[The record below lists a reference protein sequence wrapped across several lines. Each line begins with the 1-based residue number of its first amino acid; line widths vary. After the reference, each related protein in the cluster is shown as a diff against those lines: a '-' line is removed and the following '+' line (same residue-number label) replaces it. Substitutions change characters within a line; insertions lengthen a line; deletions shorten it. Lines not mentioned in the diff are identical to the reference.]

1 MTGLSM
7 TNREITATSPK
18 LTIGSLRELTTVG
31 VVCGIGAA
39 YSAALLGAA
48 DLLDTVS
55 RAEGDDPIGQVL
67 SAVASVFILIA
78 LFVSAIVISNGVDTV
93 IAGRRGQ
100 LTLLRLIGA
109 SGRQLRAGLVRAVGA
124 VAAVG
129 AAVGIAV
136 GTVAVDITRIILVHN
151 GKIPEADYS
160 AITVMVVPAALAVV
174 GTAVVATFVG
184 TRRTLASVAALQ
196 TVRRGVPRWRPVI
209 AAGTAAFGALILGLA
224 CRMGENGS
232 TAGFFAAFLG
242 AALVSVGF
250 LISAPVIVPRLVSVC
265 GRAVGASPSAVLARK
280 NAVSDPTRTTRSAVG
295 LLIGVTLVTSI
306 AAGMTSLHKAVRNN
320 WTDLTPEE
328 IATNDKILSI
338 TTTVLVAIIAI
349 SVIIAAVGFIS
360 TMSLTVISWTR
371 EIGMLRAMGFTA
383 RQVRSMIF
391 RESLALTGTAV
402 VCGLLAGIVF
412 GSIASQSLIG
422 HLSSGM
428 PIGLPWGVLVAIISG
443 TFALAV
449 VASLPPSRRAVAVS
463 PVDALAVA

>member
-1 MTGLSM
+1 MLIDPSY
-7 TNREITATSPK
+7 EIKSDYGK
-18 LTIGSLRELTTVG
+18 
-31 VVCGIGAA
+31 
-39 YSAALLGAA
+39 
-48 DLLDTVS
+48 
-55 RAEGDDPIGQVL
+55 
-67 SAVASVFILIA
+67 
-78 LFVSAIVISNGVDTV
+78 VSACIQELIRRFPTGTYLVWYPADAMGMLLVAPLTMAMLSRDAN
-93 IAGRRGQ
+93 AGH
-100 LTLLRLIGA
+100 IPFDW
-109 SGRQLRAGLVRAVGA
+109 RQALVPW
-124 VAAVG
+124 
-129 AAVGIAV
+129 
-136 GTVAVDITRIILVHN
+136 L
-151 GKIPEADYS
+151 
-160 AITVMVVPAALAVV
+160 
-174 GTAVVATFVG
+174 F
-184 TRRTLASVAALQ
+184 LASVAALQ

-360 TMSLTVISWTR
+360 TMSLTVISRTR

>member
-1 MTGLSM
+1 M
-7 TNREITATSPK
+7 RA
-18 LTIGSLRELTTVG
+18 RAR
-31 VVCGIGAA
+31 GA
-39 YSAALLGAA
+39 GPQ
-48 DLLDTVS
+48 
-55 RAEGDDPIGQVL
+55 E
-67 SAVASVFILIA
+67 
-78 LFVSAIVISNGVDTV
+78 
-93 IAGRRGQ
+93 RGQ
-100 LTLLRLIGA
+100 
-109 SGRQLRAGLVRAVGA
+109 
-124 VAAVG
+124 
-129 AAVGIAV
+129 
-136 GTVAVDITRIILVHN
+136 
-151 GKIPEADYS
+151 
-160 AITVMVVPAALAVV
+160 
-174 GTAVVATFVG
+174 
-184 TRRTLASVAALQ
+184 
-196 TVRRGVPRWRPVI
+196 RPH
-209 AAGTAAFGALILGLA
+209 
-224 CRMGENGS
+224 
-232 TAGFFAAFLG
+232 
-242 AALVSVGF
+242 
-250 LISAPVIVPRLVSVC
+250 P
-265 GRAVGASPSAVLARK
+265 
-280 NAVSDPTRTTRSAVG
+280 TTRSAVG

-360 TMSLTVISWTR
+360 TMSLTVISRTR

-449 VASLPPSRRAVAVS
+449 VASLPRAAGQWRYHRSTPSPS
-463 PVDALAVA
+463 PDQLLVDPSTVQPPDR